1 METNIIKDLVKSD
14 RDVRQKLEQLQSQYD
29 KFLQKLSQFRIEEE
43 KRLLSIFDQEAENL
57 NKQYQEKLTQLEIQL
72 KMRSKEQASLSKI
85 KNIDQ
90 EADALF
96 HENINGK

>member
-29 KFLQKLSQFRIEEE
+29 EFLQKLSQFRIEEE